1 MSHGTATSPD
11 TVYRRAAVTRRRC
24 ARRRYVLQP
33 VFLGS
38 FAMGSCAI
46 LALATVF
53 VGHAEA
59 QIVRREARLKPAR
72 RPALA
77 PHLPRP

>member
-1 MSHGTATSPD
+1 
-11 TVYRRAAVTRRRC
+11 
-24 ARRRYVLQP
+24 VLQH

-46 LALATVF
+46 LALAAVF

>member
-1 MSHGTATSPD
+1 MGGL
-11 TVYRRAAVTRRRC
+11 VQNTRRYEGIPSALCQMANTLKEPER
-24 ARRRYVLQP
+24 APELVITSL
-33 VFLGS
+33 LG
-38 FAMGSCAI
+38 
-46 LALATVF
+46 LAAVF

-77 PHLPRP
+77 PHLPCA